1 MVSFKSRVIAICAAG
16 TLAIGSAAVAA
27 PISFAQDGDAAVTE
41 GGATA
46 GAVDRPYGA
55 PAPAGADLAAPELD
69 ETDLVDAA
77 ETGTLTIKK
86 ILGDPQLQD
95 GQTHSGA
102 PTGDANWLEGA
113 QFKIERL
120 TLDLTQQEGWR
131 KLNSLVKNPGEVA
144 GEERHNDQ
152 PYPAPVTTNAQ
163 GEAIFSELPVGVYY
177 VTELP
182 RDGYSASAPFLV
194 SLPYSDGNTGKWEY
208 TRTVY
213 PKNQELRP
221 NKQVDAQGATLGSN
235 MKYTINTPIPAGDLS
250 KLKITDQLKPQLSL
264 VTGNGDGGPAPK
276 VSFSAGNGTP
286 TEMATD
292 DYTLRTEN
300 NTLVVEFTEQGLSK
314 LAEQRNGQPNLQVHV
329 EFYAKV
335 VSLPGPGESIT
346 NTAEVEYPN
355 DVTITTDSGDTPE
368 NKRPTQTEYANL
380 TITKYTDDQEGDVDL
395 SGAEFNL
402 YRCEAG
408 ELLGDPIPV
417 AMTPE
422 IDPNFSHADNA
433 ATLTTVKS
441 DENSREGIFRGYGVP
456 VRTFAAGST
465 AAQQYNYCVIETKA
479 PTGFVRN
486 PEIHEVELT
495 GADDEA
501 KLLSVRVENQR
512 DNFLSSLP
520 ATGAWGIILVFLVG
534 LGLLARGFYT
544 SRKDG
549 HATA

>member
-1 MVSFKSRVIAICAAG
+1 
-16 TLAIGSAAVAA
+16 
-27 PISFAQDGDAAVTE
+27 
-41 GGATA
+41 
-46 GAVDRPYGA
+46 
-55 PAPAGADLAAPELD
+55 
-69 ETDLVDAA
+69 
-77 ETGTLTIKK
+77 
-86 ILGDPQLQD
+86 
-95 GQTHSGA
+95 
-102 PTGDANWLEGA
+102 
-113 QFKIERL
+113 
-120 TLDLTQQEGWR
+120 
-131 KLNSLVKNPGEVA
+131 
-144 GEERHNDQ
+144 
-152 PYPAPVTTNAQ
+152 
-163 GEAIFSELPVGVYY
+163 
-177 VTELP
+177 
-182 RDGYSASAPFLV
+182 
-194 SLPYSDGNTGKWEY
+194 
-208 TRTVY
+208 
-213 PKNQELRP
+213 
-221 NKQVDAQGATLGSN
+221 

-417 AMTPE
+417 ATTPE

-549 HATA
+549 RATA